1 MTNSAGI
8 RVAQSKTRNQIRKE
22 AFQMRR
28 MLGYDNV
35 DFLPIMD
42 VLEFVMPIIYPE
54 FCIEVV
60 DDGKLKGRFAETNP
74 EEFRIRVRN
83 SVYDGACNNNAWARM
98 IMAHELGHFLFH
110 NSQNT
115 TFAYIE
121 RGQRLPGDVDPERQ
135 ADIFAAEF
143 LIPINRIKGKNEYQ
157 VSKHFGVS
165 RSAARNQLKQAQKV
179 EKRHNKKKNGQ
190 TIKA

>member
-8 RVAQSKTRNQIRKE
+8 RVAQPKTRNQIRKE
-22 AFQMRR
+22 AFQMRKI
-28 MLGYDNV
+28 LGYDNV
-35 DFLPIMD
+35 DFLPIMV
-42 VLEFVMPIIYPE
+42 VLELVMPIIYPG

-60 DDGKLKGRFAETNP
+60 DDSKLKGRCAETNP

-83 SVYDGACNNNAWARM
+83 SVYEGACNGNAWARM

-121 RGQRLPGDVDPERQ
+121 RGQRLPDDVDPERQ

-143 LIPINRIKGKNEYQ
+143 LIPIHRIKGKNEYQ

-165 RSAARNQLKQAQKV
+165 RSAAKNQLKQAQKV
-179 EKRHNKKKNGQ
+179 QKRHNKKKNGQ